1 MKKII
6 QHNNVYKWKYLWRYG
21 NNLRNTN
28 NEAWSRTI
36 EELDAFFRFKRKSK
50 EHFNKIHTML
60 NSFMFQNNIKG
71 KKK

>member
-6 QHNNVYKWKYLWRYG
+6 RDKNVYKWKYLWRYG
-21 NNLRNTN
+21 KHFNNVN

-50 EHFNKIHTML
+50 EHFNKIHIML
-60 NSFMFQNNIKG
+60 NAFMFQNNIKG
-71 KKK
+71 KKE